1 MTLAELQQN
10 VDTWVNAHGGYWDK
24 FEILAR
30 LTEELGEVSAAL
42 QRSEGLRP
50 RHHDVDVAGEMG
62 DLLFTLAAL
71 ANVCDIELDR
81 SFEGVLAKYNDRDSV
96 AWKSTRG

>member
-50 RHHDVDVAGEMG
+50 RSQQTDLPGEMG
-62 DLLFTLAAL
+62 DVLFTLAAL
-71 ANVCDIELDR
+71 ANVCDVELDR
-81 SFEGVLAKYNDRDSV
+81 SVEGVLAKYTDRDSV
-96 AWKSTRG
+96 DWKSTTR